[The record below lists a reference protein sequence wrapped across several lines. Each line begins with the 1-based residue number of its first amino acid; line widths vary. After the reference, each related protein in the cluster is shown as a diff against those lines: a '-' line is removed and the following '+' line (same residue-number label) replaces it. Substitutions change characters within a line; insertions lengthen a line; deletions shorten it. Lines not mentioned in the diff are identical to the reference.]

1 MILQI
6 VINQT
11 RFHVM
16 SHAGQSMQYRWKAET
31 LCAGGAHWQQAFRRF
46 GQHNSCFWRG
56 RDVAWSKTVSLIFLC
71 FFWTRNIRKFKW
83 LAISWM
89 TQGMTKLLRYFHQKG
104 SKNLRCFFWD
114 VKKVV
119 HLAALQ
125 ASSKYYKAWK
135 VSEIVNRAEGNCNV
149 ASDSRKEKFDRGLR
163 RGSDSP

>member
-1 MILQI
+1 MILQV

-16 SHAGQSMQYRWKAET
+16 SHAGESMQYRWKAET

-56 RDVAWSKTVSLIFLC
+56 RDVAWSKTVSLIFLS
-71 FFWTRNIRKFKW
+71 FFLTRNIRKFKW

-104 SKNLRCFFWD
+104 SKNLRCFFGVW
-114 VKKVV
+114 KRWST
-119 HLAALQ
+119 LQ
-125 ASSKYYKAWK
+125 HCRQAPSTT
-135 VSEIVNRAEGNCNV
+135 
-149 ASDSRKEKFDRGLR
+149 R
-163 RGSDSP
+163 RGKWAKLWTVEKATAT